1 MGALSY
7 YLEQEGI
14 LTVGISLVRE
24 NTASLQ
30 VPRALWVSFPLG
42 RPLGKPANKEF
53 QTDVIEAM
61 LDLLNRAKGPVL
73 EDYPIY
79 LPVSEADA
87 EVACPID
94 FTRSTT
100 EHTSWSDRLS
110 EELSLLLPWHE
121 LSMKRR
127 KGRTLTNST
136 IDSKREAILR
146 LAHLLTEKSIPPTEF
161 TWFKETIEEL
171 KFFYLEA
178 MTARPGEPNQKA
190 LEELF
195 WNDTVFGEALI
206 ECHKILEEAG
216 LSELGRIVVPR
227 YALELTAQ
235 K

>member
-1 MGALSY
+1 
-7 YLEQEGI
+7 
-14 LTVGISLVRE
+14 
-24 NTASLQ
+24 
-30 VPRALWVSFPLG
+30 
-42 RPLGKPANKEF
+42 
-53 QTDVIEAM
+53 M

-73 EDYPIY
+73 EDYPIN

-110 EELSLLLPWHE
+110 EELLLLLPWHE

-178 MTARPGEPNQKA
+178 MTARPGEPNEKA
-190 LEELF
+190 LEEVF
-195 WNDTVFGEALI
+195 WRDTVLGEALI
-206 ECHKILEEAG
+206 ECHRILEKAG
-216 LSELGRIVVPR
+216 LSDLGRIVVPR
-227 YALELTAQ
+227 YALELAA
-235 K
+235 KK

>member
-1 MGALSY
+1 
-7 YLEQEGI
+7 
-14 LTVGISLVRE
+14 
-24 NTASLQ
+24 
-30 VPRALWVSFPLG
+30 
-42 RPLGKPANKEF
+42 
-53 QTDVIEAM
+53 M
-61 LDLLNRAKGPVL
+61 LDLLNRTKGPVL
-73 EDYPIY
+73 EDYPID
-79 LPVSEADA
+79 LTASEADA
-87 EVACPID
+87 QIACPID
-94 FTRSTT
+94 FKHSRT

-146 LAHLLTEKSIPPTEF
+146 LAHLLTEESIPPTEF

-195 WNDTVFGEALI
+195 WRDTVLGEALI
-206 ECHKILEEAG
+206 ACHQILEEAG
-216 LSELGRIVVPR
+216 LSDLGRIVVPR
-227 YALELTAQ
+227 YALELAA
-235 K
+235 KK

>member
-1 MGALSY
+1 
-7 YLEQEGI
+7 
-14 LTVGISLVRE
+14 
-24 NTASLQ
+24 
-30 VPRALWVSFPLG
+30 
-42 RPLGKPANKEF
+42 
-53 QTDVIEAM
+53 M

-73 EDYPIY
+73 EDYPIN
-79 LPVSEADA
+79 LPLSETDA

-110 EELSLLLPWHE
+110 EELLLLLPWHE

-161 TWFKETIEEL
+161 SWFKETIEEL

-178 MTARPGEPNQKA
+178 MTARPGEPNEKA

-195 WNDTVFGEALI
+195 WRDTVFGEALI
-206 ECHKILEEAG
+206 ECHRILEEAG

-227 YALELTAQ
+227 YALELAA
-235 K
+235 KK